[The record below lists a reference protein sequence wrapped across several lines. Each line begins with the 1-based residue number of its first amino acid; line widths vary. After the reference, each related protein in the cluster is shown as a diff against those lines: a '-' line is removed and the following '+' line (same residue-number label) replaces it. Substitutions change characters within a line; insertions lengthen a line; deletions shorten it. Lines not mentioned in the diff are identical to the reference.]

1 MRIYKVYDVINKLTV
16 LVQAT
21 SQAAA
26 LRAVTAKQFSV
37 VVPSALEVARMIQQ
51 GVAVLGGEADHA
63 NP

>member
-1 MRIYKVYDVINKLTV
+1 MRIYKVEDAANKVTV

-26 LRAVTAKQFSV
+26 LRTVTAKQFSV

-51 GVAVLGGEADHA
+51 GVLVVGGEAEQE
-63 NP
+63 